1 MPTNLE
7 KGKQQRLKVTRYYVN
22 ASQFIIRL
30 LMGLGIYIVIRIAM
44 MAYFTQKLELSFT
57 LCDSLSELVILMLT
71 SVLMILF
78 IWLKGTRFHL
88 ATSVWMP
95 AIACLAFADWMRF
108 IMTLTQIH
116 VMDALLGTLPFVLP
130 LTLMVLLWIFDP
142 EKRIMRIIGTILL
155 MGLCVFWAID
165 MPRSMQEAKDLQIIT
180 ESYQEFYQDIQ
191 DHHQVSWYD
200 APEALISGKIH
211 SEWQYKP
218 VEISDYNIDKD
229 ILDIFALY
237 YVEQVDIVIPGM
249 KAILPVSIQEIKF
262 STLEQISLHYYYK
275 YSTERH
281 IMIGDF
287 QYSGDAF
294 FLMQHENGEQTFVDN
309 VLIRKKDKERE

>member
-1 MPTNLE
+1 
-7 KGKQQRLKVTRYYVN
+7 
-22 ASQFIIRL
+22 
-30 LMGLGIYIVIRIAM
+30 
-44 MAYFTQKLELSFT
+44 
-57 LCDSLSELVILMLT
+57 
-71 SVLMILF
+71 
-78 IWLKGTRFHL
+78 
-88 ATSVWMP
+88 MP

-116 VMDALLGTLPFVLP
+116 VLDALLGTLPFVLP

-165 MPRSMQEAKDLQIIT
+165 MPRSMQEAKDLQIIS
-180 ESYQEFYQDIQ
+180 ESYQKFYQDIQ

-218 VEISDYNIDKD
+218 VGISDYNIDKD

-262 STLEQISLHYYYK
+262 STLEQISLHYFYK

-294 FLMQHENGEQTFVDN
+294 FLVQHENGEQAFVDN